1 MNPILRNCLNHTA
14 VACGLFA
21 TAVSLQAQTLSSPVA
36 GGAKPA
42 ATAPGFDVPAGQG
55 LTALLAWALQLEK
68 SVLIGAMAWPVELV
82 SVPVL
87 ALGVA
92 LASALLPAWEA
103 YRVSVFELLQS
114 R

>member
-1 MNPILRNCLNHTA
+1 LCEALWLA
-14 VACGLFA
+14 LLASVLGVL
-21 TAVSLQAQTLSSPVA
+21 
-36 GGAKPA
+36 
-42 ATAPGFDVPAGQG
+42 AGQG
-55 LTALLAWALQLEK
+55 LTALLGWALQLEK
-68 SVLIGAMAWPVELV
+68 SVLIGALSWPVELAG
-82 SVPVL
+82 VPAL

>member
-1 MNPILRNCLNHTA
+1 MTIKNPKRLGALA
-14 VACGLFA
+14 LLA
-21 TAVSLQAQTLSSPVA
+21 TLLGVL
-36 GGAKPA
+36 
-42 ATAPGFDVPAGQG
+42 AGQG
-55 LTALLAWALQLEK
+55 LTALIAWTLQLEK
-68 SVLIGAMAWPVELV
+68 SVLIGALSWPVELI
-82 SVPVL
+82 SMPLL